1 MVGNTR
7 TRSDIKREAIIQ
19 AATQAF
25 QTRAPLSAIDRHR
38 SSLMAAKMC
47 IGVTLLSKCTPGLTA
62 LWMTVT
68 WWL

>member
-25 QTRAPLSAIDRHR
+25 QEFGVNGTSMDKLQMCQSALCTITFLQKKSWWCIWLR
-38 SSLMAAKMC
+38 SSGKRLF
-47 IGVTLLSKCTPGLTA
+47 
-62 LWMTVT
+62 
-68 WWL
+68 